1 MPSHYGHKK
10 DKKMQKPK
18 NAVAMKSKAPLKI
31 KKKK

>member
-10 DKKMQKPK
+10 DKKMKKTK
-18 NAVAMKSKAPLKI
+18 NAVAMKSKSPLKI